1 MPSARRRDGGERSHR
16 IAHHRP
22 MIDFTRNHFEL
33 LGLPVRW
40 RIDAQ
45 ALERA
50 YRELQREVHPDRYAG
65 APDHDKR
72 LALQASARVNEAYR
86 TLNDPVGRAE
96 YLLRLRGVDATAE
109 TDTRLPVGFLTR
121 QLERREAA
129 DEAQSAHDTAA
140 LEALIAE
147 LRFDAGTLSSG
158 LERVLDG
165 DDRDAARVCVRELRF
180 LAKLEAD
187 LREMQLADLDR

>member
-1 MPSARRRDGGERSHR
+1 MPSARRREGGERSHR

-72 LALQASARVNEAYR
+72 VALQASARVNEAYR
-86 TLNDPVGRAE
+86 TLHDPVGRAE

-109 TDTRLPVGFLTR
+109 TDTRLPVDFLTR

-129 DEAQSAHDTAA
+129 DEAQSAHDAAA

-147 LRFDAGTLSSG
+147 LRRDADTLFSG
-158 LERVLDG
+158 IERVLDG
-165 DDRDAARVCVRELRF
+165 DDRDAARVRVRELRF
-180 LAKLEAD
+180 LAKLETD
-187 LREMQLADLDR
+187 LREMQLADFDR

>member
-1 MPSARRRDGGERSHR
+1 
-16 IAHHRP
+16 

-40 RIDAQ
+40 RIDAL

-50 YRELQREVHPDRYAG
+50 YRELQREIHPDRYAG

-86 TLNDPVGRAE
+86 TLCDPVGRAE
-96 YLLRLRGVDATAE
+96 YLLRLRGIDATAE
-109 TDTRLPVGFLTR
+109 TDTQLPVDFLMR

-129 DEAQSAHDTAA
+129 DQAHSAHDGAA
-140 LEALIAE
+140 LEVLIAE
-147 LRFDAGTLSSG
+147 LRRDAGALSSG
-158 LERVLDG
+158 IEDVLDG
-165 DDRDAARVCVRELRF
+165 DDRDAARVRVRELRF
-180 LAKLEAD
+180 LAKLESD
-187 LREMQLADLDR
+187 LREMQVADFDR